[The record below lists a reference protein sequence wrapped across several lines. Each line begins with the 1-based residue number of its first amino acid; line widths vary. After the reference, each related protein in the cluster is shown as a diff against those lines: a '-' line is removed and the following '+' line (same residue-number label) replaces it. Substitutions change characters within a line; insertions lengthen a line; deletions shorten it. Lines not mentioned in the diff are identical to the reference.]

1 MFEQI
6 GSTHVCGMRNQKR
19 EMLQANTCN
28 WLADLND

>member
-19 EMLQANTCN
+19 EMLQFATG
-28 WLADLND
+28 WQI